1 MANDRRA
8 LILIL
13 YTFISVYLLP
23 IFPHGGS
30 ANELTR
36 WATAASIVEKGSFE
50 ISWTEPLIG
59 PNVDTAKID
68 GRTYSNKAPGTALL
82 SVPFYAAARAFIGP
96 PTASNIRIS
105 WYIMRLGI
113 ATLPLLLLAIWLYFR
128 DVDAIGL
135 ATLLFATPLFIYSS
149 LLFSHVAAA
158 VLVYLAF
165 RLLFDTRFISP
176 LRSLWAGM
184 AAGVAVISE
193 FPAIFAVAVFGIGLL
208 FTDKRERLSRL
219 MYFVLGGL
227 PFAIFLLAYNNS
239 LFGSPFSMSYAHE
252 SFPEWAEVAGQGVFG
267 IGFPTL
273 SNVWLLLFSPSRGL
287 FFFSPILLLAA
298 LSFYR
303 SPDVKSLRHKVKFA
317 AILISILL
325 LCGHGAA
332 HGGWAAGARY
342 LVFIIPLLLDS
353 VFDGELYDS
362 SNIWQGA
369 LLGLSILFCALPM
382 LTFPFAPPEFTYPH
396 NDFWFAFIW
405 QEGWYVPTIGAA
417 IGLGTGILAV
427 LPIIA
432 AYLLVLFVVWR
443 SMRRPKRFAIGFAAA
458 VLVFSVYISIPNLRE
473 NENLAFRRDT
483 IAERYF
489 RPANRLDVAR
499 AAAEQKKD
507 SELLGR
513 INDFQWT
520 IANAR
525 AYAPDDFPYL
535 LAAPLQRSPSAI
547 QNSAVALASQ
557 GNKAEAE
564 RMLIRGAELYPFAA
578 CEMRTNLAVIYYS
591 AGRPDEA
598 EAMLLGVTPMV
609 TAASRPDCQRSL
621 FLLGSLYQETSRPA
635 DAQDAFSRFAAV
647 SAGAADPA
655 TQALRRQLGLR

>member
-1 MANDRRA
+1 MAGDRRA
-8 LILIL
+8 LILVL
-13 YTFISVYLLP
+13 YTFIAVYLLP
-23 IFPHGGS
+23 MFPHGGS

-36 WATAASIVEKGSFE
+36 WATAASLVEKGSFE

-82 SVPFYAAARAFIGP
+82 AVPFYATARVLIGP
-96 PTASNIRIS
+96 PDASNIRVS
-105 WYIMRLGI
+105 WYVTRLGI

-128 DVDAIGL
+128 EVDAVGL
-135 ATLLFATPLFIYSS
+135 AALLFATPLFIYGS

-176 LRSLWAGM
+176 PRALWAGM
-184 AAGVAVISE
+184 AAGLAVISE
-193 FPAIFAVAVFGIGLL
+193 FPAIFSVAVFGTGLF
-208 FTDKRERLSRL
+208 FTDKQERKTRIL
-219 MYFVLGGL
+219 YFILGGL

-273 SNVWLLLFSPSRGL
+273 SNIWLLLFSPTRGL
-287 FFFSPILLLAA
+287 FFFSPILLLAV
-298 LSFYR
+298 LSVYR
-303 SPDVKSLRHKVKFA
+303 SPDRRSLRHKVKYA
-317 AILISILL
+317 AIFVSILL

-369 LLGLSILFCALPM
+369 LFGLSFLFCALPLM
-382 LTFPFAPPEFTYPH
+382 TFPFAPPEFTYPH

-405 QEGWYVPTIGAA
+405 QEAWFVPNIGNFV
-417 IGLGTGILAV
+417 GLGTGILAV
-427 LPIIA
+427 LPVIA
-432 AYLLVLFVVWR
+432 ALLLVLLIVWR
-443 SMRRPKRFAIGFAAA
+443 SMRRPKRFAIGLAAA
-458 VLVFSVYISIPNLRE
+458 VLVFGVYISIPNLRE

-489 RPANRLDVAR
+489 RPSGRIER
-499 AAAEQKKD
+499 AKDAAVQKQD
-507 SELLGR
+507 LAALRR
-513 INDFQWT
+513 INDFEWM
-520 IANAR
+520 IPDAR
-525 AYAPDDFPYL
+525 AYAPNDFPYL
-535 LAAPLQRSPSAI
+535 PSAPLQPSPSAI

-557 GNKAEAE
+557 GRAAEAE
-564 RMLIRGAELYPFAA
+564 TMLTRGAETYPFAA

-591 AGRPDEA
+591 TGRRDDA
-598 EAMLLGVTPMV
+598 ERELATVSPSV

-621 FLLGSLYQETSRPA
+621 FLLGSLYQETGRKDEA
-635 DAQDAFSRFAAV
+635 RTLFNQFASITAN
-647 SAGAADPA
+647 SADPSIVA
-655 TQALRRQLGLR
+655 IRRQLGLH